1 MTKQTASTVISLFSF
16 ILVAV
21 VAFVPNLGKQKS
33 LLFCGANYCMR
44 EFIFVTVLLLMFFV
58 PDGKYDRSLSMIV
71 KPLAEAILSAV
82 IYVNTLYKYI
92 DKENR
97 HTV

>member
-1 MTKQTASTVISLFSF
+1 
-16 ILVAV
+16 
-21 VAFVPNLGKQKS
+21 
-33 LLFCGANYCMR
+33 
-44 EFIFVTVLLLMFFV
+44 
-58 PDGKYDRSLSMIV
+58 MIV